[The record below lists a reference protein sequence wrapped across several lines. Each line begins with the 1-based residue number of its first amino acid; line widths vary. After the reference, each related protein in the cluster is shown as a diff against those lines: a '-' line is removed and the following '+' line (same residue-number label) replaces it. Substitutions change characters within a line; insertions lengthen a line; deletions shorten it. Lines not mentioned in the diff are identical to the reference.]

1 MRKIFFVLSLLT
13 VSVFAQKNINNYKY
27 IVVPNKFDFV
37 NKVDQ
42 YQTSSLT
49 KFLFNKH
56 GFTAFLAGDDLP
68 SDLAENRCLALTAV
82 VESSSSMFATRNV
95 IILKDCANKTVYSSK
110 EGKSKL
116 KEYKKA
122 YHEAIRNAFKS
133 IKKIDYTYIEKS
145 SDVKSIIDKKVEAPA
160 VLKIPETVVPEE
172 PIIIKTTI
180 NVLYAQPTKNGFQL
194 VDTKPT
200 VIFQLMKTNVKDV
213 FIIKDKNGILY
224 KNKNNWIAEFYE
236 NDVKKTSE
244 YQIKF

>member
-56 GFTAFLAGDDLP
+56 GFTAFLAEDDLP

-133 IKKIDYTYIEKS
+133 IKKMDYTYIETS
-145 SDVKSIIDKKVEAPA
+145 SDEKSIIDKKVEVPA
-160 VLKIPETVVPEE
+160 VLKIPETVVSEK